1 MKIFKQFLLFSLT
14 LILVICNFSSLVIAS
29 STNQI
34 IETSKAKAILVYD
47 NDNNQILYQKNI
59 HQSLPIASLTKLLTI
74 LTVEQQSNNSDYSNR
89 QILVH
94 DKNLVKFSLNPNYSN
109 IPLQLNQTYSLQ
121 TLMEMAMFNSSDA
134 AALAL
139 ANSDYD
145 LFNREM
151 LKTAKDMNLHDDY
164 HFYNTVGLQN
174 GDMDVFKDKTISN
187 KADNSMSAY
196 DLAKVSSQFIKKN
209 PKLLNNIT
217 SRSSYQFNNKKY
229 NNSNKFLTNK
239 NLNTSQIKVDGL
251 KTGTSDSAGN
261 NLITTGTYNGRRLTF
276 IVLGASTD
284 IDRYNITNDLM
295 NYVLNQYELINLKK
309 VSLKTINVTNGQSNS
324 VKPVVKDNK
333 VIWIKK
339 SNNLQ
344 KDLNKIVDEKII
356 NNNAPLYR
364 NKPMGKLIV
373 KINTING
380 TSKNS
385 INIYPSHD
393 VLKQLSFWQ
402 KLFYHLP
409 VGAVVLIPF

>member
-14 LILVICNFSSLVIAS
+14 LILVIYNFSSLIIAS

-34 IETSKAKAILVYD
+34 VDTNKAKAILVYD

-74 LTVEQQSNNSDYSNR
+74 LTVEQQSNNSDYRNK

-164 HFYNTVGLQN
+164 HFYNAVGLQN
-174 GDMDVFKDKTISN
+174 GDMDTFKDKTISD

-209 PKLLNNIT
+209 PELLNNIT
-217 SRSSYQFNNKKY
+217 SQSSYQFSNKKY

-239 NLNTSQIKVDGL
+239 NLNTSQVKVDGL

-309 VSLKTINVTNGQSNS
+309 VSLKPINVTNGQSNS
-324 VKPVVKDNK
+324 VKPIVKDSK

-344 KDLNKIVDEKII
+344 KDLNKIVDEKNI
-356 NNNAPLYR
+356 NNNAPLYG

-385 INIYPSHD
+385 INIYPNHD
-393 VLKQLSFWQ
+393 VLKPLSFWQ

-409 VGAVVLIPF
+409 LGIVVLSSF

>member
-34 IETSKAKAILVYD
+34 IDTSKAKAILVYD

-74 LTVEQQSNNSDYSNR
+74 LTVEQQSNDSDYSNK

-94 DKNLVKFSLNPNYSN
+94 DKNLVKFSFNPNYSN

-121 TLMEMAMFNSSDA
+121 TLMEMTMFNSSDA

-164 HFYNTVGLQN
+164 HFYNPVGLQN

-209 PKLLNNIT
+209 PELLNNIT
-217 SRSSYQFNNKKY
+217 SQSSYQFNNKKY

-284 IDRYNITNDLM
+284 IDRYNITNHLM
-295 NYVLNQYELINLKK
+295 NYVLNQYQLINLKK

-324 VKPVVKDNK
+324 VKPIVKDSK

-356 NNNAPLYR
+356 NNNAHLYR

-393 VLKQLSFWQ
+393 VLKPLSFWQ

-409 VGAVVLIPF
+409 VGTVVLSSF